1 MVKICLCLFAIA
13 IVGAMAITQEERTEM
28 LNRHTELRNA
38 LLAGTVAGQPRAR
51 SMSTLVWDSGL
62 EATAQKMAD
71 RCSLGY
77 ESPEDRIPAGQAN
90 NQLYRDISQN
100 VLFVPSTTP
109 LVDVAQQWWNEHT
122 AFNYDSR
129 HCTGGRPCMTYVNMA
144 WAATTRV
151 GCAYKNCEEKLVVCN
166 YALGRSKATK
176 NSAPY
181 DKA

>member
-13 IVGAMAITQEERTEM
+13 IVGAMAITQEERTAM
-28 LNRHTELRNA
+28 LNLHTELRNA

-62 EATAQKMAD
+62 EATAQKRVD
-71 RCSLGY
+71 RCSLDH
-77 ESPEDRIPAGQAN
+77 ESHEDRIPAGQAN
-90 NQLYRDISQN
+90 NKLYKHISQN
-100 VLFVPSTTP
+100 VALAHRDTP
-109 LVDVAQQWWNEHT
+109 LVDVAQHWWNEHT
-122 AFNYDSR
+122 AFNYDR
-129 HCTGGRPCMTYVNMA
+129 RYCTGGRPCMTYVTMA

-176 NSAPY
+176 NSPPY